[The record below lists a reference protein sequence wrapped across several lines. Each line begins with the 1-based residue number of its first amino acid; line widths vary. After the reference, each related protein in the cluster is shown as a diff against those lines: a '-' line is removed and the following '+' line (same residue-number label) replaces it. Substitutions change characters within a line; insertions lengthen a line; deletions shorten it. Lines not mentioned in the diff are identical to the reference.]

1 VFKNVQD
8 IEKIKRKMEM
18 KVNIKISYFDKVV
31 NLIMNEVK
39 NPVDKKEKE
48 YIINKAC

>member
-31 NLIMNEVK
+31 NLIMNKVK
-39 NPVDKKEKE
+39 NPVSVFKN
-48 YIINKAC
+48 IQNKVK